1 MRAPEVGTTPR
12 PASTVRIAALA
23 GIVGPTAFVT
33 AWAVGAAVTNR
44 EYSSIDD
51 TISRLAA
58 IGADSRT
65 LMNVGFIAFGVALPI
80 YATALRR
87 VVRGPAWLTA
97 TAAGIASL
105 AVAATPLDHSATV
118 DNWHGAFAATVY
130 VTLAATPLL
139 AARPLLRRGH
149 RALAGFG
156 FVAGAVSAIALALT
170 TTNVPTGLFQR
181 LGLTAADIWIATSAS
196 AIVTG
201 RLEAYADR

>member
-1 MRAPEVGTTPR
+1 M
-12 PASTVRIAALA
+12 
-23 GIVGPTAFVT
+23 
-33 AWAVGAAVTNR
+33 
-44 EYSSIDD
+44 
-51 TISRLAA
+51 
-58 IGADSRT
+58 
-65 LMNVGFIAFGVALPI
+65 
-80 YATALRR
+80 
-87 VVRGPAWLTA
+87 
-97 TAAGIASL
+97 
-105 AVAATPLDHSATV
+105 AATPLDRSATV

-130 VTLAATPLL
+130 VTLAVTPLL

-201 RLEAYADR
+201 RLEAYAGR